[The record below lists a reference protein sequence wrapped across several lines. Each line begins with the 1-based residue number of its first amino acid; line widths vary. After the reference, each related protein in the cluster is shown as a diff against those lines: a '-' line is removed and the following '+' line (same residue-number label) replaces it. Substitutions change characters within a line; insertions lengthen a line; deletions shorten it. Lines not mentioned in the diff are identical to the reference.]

1 MRTSICFDFLL
12 VAGSDL
18 AAVEDLSLSVMRS
31 CDGSWAAV
39 DSCIDLFMLSIFQK
53 GTARNTHVASRDVAV
68 AAVGGSDGG
77 ASIEVSV
84 KRMKHHPLGIR
95 TDRTYASGRSP
106 DIHLWR
112 RRRF

>member
-1 MRTSICFDFLL
+1 MRTSICFDFSL

-18 AAVEDLSLSVMRS
+18 AGVEGLSLSVMRS

-39 DSCIDLFMLSIFQK
+39 DSCMDLFMLSVFQK
-53 GTARNTHVASRDVAV
+53 GTVRNTHVAFRDVAV

-84 KRMKHHPLGIR
+84 KRMKHHWVSER
-95 TDRTYASGRSP
+95 TERTRW
-106 DIHLWR
+106 IVR
-112 RRRF
+112 RILFMA